1 MDLWIILSYISL
13 AFNVYSY
20 MLVGYVLM
28 SWVPAV
34 QDSAIGRF
42 LKTVC
47 EPYLGIFRKFI
58 PPIGMIDISPIVAIF
73 YLILLKWAFIVIQK
87 YTLCFNKRNPHER
100 WGFLFM
106 GNT

>member
-13 AFNVYSY
+13 AFTVYSY

-58 PPIGMIDISPIVAIF
+58 PPIGMLDISPIVAIF
-73 YLILLKWAFIVIQK
+73 LLNFIKNGLFIVIQK
-87 YTLCFNKRNPHER
+87 IF
-100 WGFLFM
+100 FM
-106 GNT
+106 F